1 MLQVTTHC
9 SNCLLARRRNGVKI
23 RRRALVLQ
31 GGGAL
36 GAYAYGVI
44 KALYEQPDFS
54 LDVVTGVSI
63 GAINTAVLIGAKDD
77 PIKALDEL
85 WRERLAIRN
94 SSFLP
99 PMFERYSGLLVNP
112 AMYWIRPSYVYA
124 PLLAPL
130 LETSIYDI
138 AALRR
143 TLGEFIDLNRLNR
156 NEIHLAVSAV
166 DIETG
171 EVMYFENQGEVPLSI
186 EHIIASSGLAPGFP
200 MINIK
205 DQQTGE
211 ERWYWDGGFSSNLPL
226 AKAIDLLEQ
235 ADPDNPDVERE
246 LIVIELFPMRSKVP
260 TNLIEVQD
268 RVTQLV
274 FSSKLIVD
282 EYLFEKMNTFV
293 DLIGQI
299 DQALPPEST
308 LRQLPGYQELKRHKK
323 IDSCL
328 VITSSTPEATSGASD
343 FSQATIER
351 RIEAGYRDALTQLQ
365 EFGRRSP
372 QDRSRPFKLS
382 KQVGQRGIR

>member
-1 MLQVTTHC
+1 M
-9 SNCLLARRRNGVKI
+9 KI

-63 GAINTAVLIGAKDD
+63 GAINAAILVGARGD

-85 WRERLAIRN
+85 WRERLAVKN
-94 SSFLP
+94 WPFMPSV
-99 PMFERYSGLLVNP
+99 FERYSSLLVNP
-112 AMYWIRPSYVYA
+112 AMYWIRPSYVYT
-124 PLLAPL
+124 PLLAPF
-130 LETSIYDI
+130 LETSIYDTT
-138 AALRR
+138 ALRR
-143 TLGEFIDLNRLNR
+143 TLDNLIDFKQLNDNK
-156 NEIHLAVSAV
+156 IHLVMSAV

-171 EVMYFENQGEVPLSI
+171 EVMYFDNQGEVPLST
-186 EHIIASSGLAPGFP
+186 EHILASGGLAPGFP
-200 MINIK
+200 MTNIK
-205 DQQTGE
+205 NHRTGE

-235 ADPDNPDVERE
+235 LDPDNPDVERE

-268 RVTQLV
+268 RVIQLF
-274 FSSKLIVD
+274 FSSKLILD
-282 EYLFEKMNTFV
+282 EQLFEKMNDFV
-293 DLIGQI
+293 DLIRQI

-308 LRQLPGYQELKRHKK
+308 LRQHPGYRELNRHRK
-323 IDSCL
+323 IDSFL
-328 VITSSTPEATSGASD
+328 VLTSTTPGATSGASD

-351 RIEAGYRDALTQLQ
+351 RITSGYHDALTQLE
-365 EFGRRSP
+365 EFSRRSP
-372 QDRSRPFKLS
+372 QDRNSHHHVNR
-382 KQVGQRGIR
+382 QVARQEVY

>member
-1 MLQVTTHC
+1 MKT
-9 SNCLLARRRNGVKI
+9 

-63 GAINTAVLIGAKDD
+63 GAINAAVLVGAKDD

-94 SSFLP
+94 NSFAP
-99 PMFERYSGLLVNP
+99 PMVERYSALLANP

-124 PLLAPL
+124 PLLAPFM
-130 LETSIYDI
+130 ETSIYDI
-138 AALRR
+138 AALRQ
-143 TLGEFIDLNRLNR
+143 TLGDLIDLNRLNH
-156 NEIHLAVSAV
+156 NEIHLVVSAV

-171 EVMYFENQGEVPLSI
+171 EVKYFENQSEVPISI
-186 EHIIASSGLAPGFP
+186 EHILASGGLAPAFP

-205 DQQTGE
+205 DQPTGE
-211 ERWYWDGGFSSNLPL
+211 GKWYWDGGFASNLPL
-226 AKAIDLLEQ
+226 ARAIDLLEQ

-268 RVTQLV
+268 RITQLI
-274 FSSKLIVD
+274 FSSKLVLD
-282 EYLFEKMNTFV
+282 EHLFGMMNAFV
-293 DLIGQI
+293 DFIQQM
-299 DQALPPEST
+299 DQELPPEST
-308 LRQLPGYQELKRHKK
+308 LRQHPGYQEIKRHKK
-323 IDSCL
+323 IDSFL
-328 VITSSTPEATSGASD
+328 VITSTTPGATSGASD

-351 RIEAGYRDALTQLQ
+351 RIAAGYHDALTQLRD
-365 EFGRRSP
+365 FGRMPSQEHNGPLNVKR
-372 QDRSRPFKLS
+372 
-382 KQVGQRGIR
+382 QVWQRRAR

>member
-1 MLQVTTHC
+1 
-9 SNCLLARRRNGVKI
+9 VKI

-54 LDVVTGVSI
+54 LDIVTGVSI
-63 GAINTAVLIGAKDD
+63 GAINAAVLVGARGD

-85 WRERLAIRN
+85 WRERLTVKN
-94 SSFLP
+94 WPFVP
-99 PMFERYSGLLVNP
+99 PMVERYSAMLVNP
-112 AMYWIRPSYVYA
+112 AMYWIRPSYIYT
-124 PLLAPL
+124 PLLAPF
-130 LETSIYDI
+130 LETSIYDV

-143 TLGEFIDLNRLNR
+143 TLGDLVDLNRLNR
-156 NEIHLAVSAV
+156 NEIHLVVSAV

-171 EVMYFENQGEVPLSI
+171 EVTYFENQSEVPLSI
-186 EHIIASSGLAPGFP
+186 EHIIASGGLAPGFP

-205 DQQTGE
+205 DQRTGE
-211 ERWYWDGGFSSNLPL
+211 GKWYWDGGFASNLPL

-260 TNLIEVQD
+260 VNLIEVQD
-268 RVTQLV
+268 RVTQLI
-274 FSSKLIVD
+274 FSSKLVLD
-282 EYLFEKMNTFV
+282 EHLFGMMNAFV

-299 DQALPPEST
+299 DQALPPDST
-308 LRQLPGYQELKRHKK
+308 LRQLPGYQELKRHRK
-323 IDSCL
+323 IDSFL
-328 VITSSTPEATSGASD
+328 VITSTTPGATSGASD

-351 RIEAGYRDALTQLQ
+351 RISAGYHDALTQLR
-365 EFGRRSP
+365 EYGRRSS
-372 QDRSRPFKLS
+372 QDQNSPLNVKR
-382 KQVGQRGIR
+382 QVWQRRVH

>member
-1 MLQVTTHC
+1 M
-9 SNCLLARRRNGVKI
+9 KI
-23 RRRALVLQ
+23 KRRALVLQ

-44 KALYEQPDFS
+44 KALYQQPDFS

-63 GAINTAVLIGAKDD
+63 GAINAAVLIGARDD
-77 PIKALDEL
+77 PLKALDEL
-85 WRERLAIRN
+85 WRKRLAIRN

-99 PMFERYSGLLVNP
+99 PTFERYSGLLVNP
-112 AMYWIRPSYVYA
+112 AMYRLRPSYVYA

-130 LETSIYDI
+130 LETSIYDV

-143 TLGEFIDLNRLNR
+143 TLSELIDLDRLNC
-156 NEIHLAVSAV
+156 NKIHLAVSAV

-171 EVMYFENQGEVPLSI
+171 EVRYFENQSEVPLGI
-186 EHIIASSGLAPGFP
+186 EHIIASSGLAPSFP
-200 MINIK
+200 MTNIK
-205 DQQTGE
+205 DPQTGE
-211 ERWYWDGGFSSNLPL
+211 KKWYWDGGFSSNLPL

-246 LIVIELFPMRSKVP
+246 LIIIELFPMRSKVP

-268 RVTQLV
+268 RVIQLF

-282 EYLFEKMNTFV
+282 EQLFEKMNTFV

-299 DQALPPEST
+299 DQVLPPEST

-328 VITSSTPEATSGASD
+328 VLTSSAPEATSGASD
-343 FSQATIER
+343 FSQAAVEH

-365 EFGRRSP
+365 EFGRRAP
-372 QDRSRPFKLS
+372 QDRNRPFKLT
-382 KQVGQRGIR
+382 R